1 MDKDNNIHGYIPY
14 EDAIKNEKVVAMLN
28 KARKKQK
35 RKNKIGK
42 GIAISCFVAAILIII
57 IYYIYRT
64 CRAAFQ
70 LKMLVGDF
78 KENPI
83 RMLILIL
90 LSVVVTFLLYKA
102 KKGTEDKYKKIREE
116 KANGKNSDENSAR

>member
-1 MDKDNNIHGYIPY
+1 MDSKKYFTFEEVSKD
-14 EDAIKNEKVVAMLN
+14 EKLSEMLE
-28 KARKKQK
+28 KSQKKQK
-35 RKNKIGK
+35 RKDKAVKNLV
-42 GIAISCFVAAILIII
+42 IACFIVAIALIIC
-57 IYYIYRT
+57 YYVYRSV
-64 CRAAFQ
+64 RAYYQ
-70 LKMLVGDF
+70 LKMLAGDF

-116 KANGKNSDENSAR
+116 KANGKNSDENTAR

>member
-1 MDKDNNIHGYIPY
+1 MENKSHKYINY
-14 EDAIKNEKVVAMLN
+14 EDAIKNEKVAAMLN
-28 KARKKQK
+28 KARKKQE

-42 GIAISCFVAAILIII
+42 GIALSCFVAAILIIV
-57 IYYIYRT
+57 IYYICRT

-70 LKMLVGDF
+70 LKMLAGDF
-78 KENPI
+78 KENPV